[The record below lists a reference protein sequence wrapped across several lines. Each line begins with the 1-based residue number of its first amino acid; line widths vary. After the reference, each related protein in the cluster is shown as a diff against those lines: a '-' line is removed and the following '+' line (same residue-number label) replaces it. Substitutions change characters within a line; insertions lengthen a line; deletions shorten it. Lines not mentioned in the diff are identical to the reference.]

1 MSSELQRTFLYKN
14 HLNAK
19 GRMVPFAGW
28 EMPVQY
34 IGLKEEHVNVR
45 TNVGLFD
52 VSHMGEIFFR
62 GPKAVEAL
70 EFMTTNAVAKLEEGK
85 AHYSLIPNEHGGIVD
100 DIIVYCLKKNQEYLV
115 CVNASNI
122 EKDFAH
128 FLKYNRGADIKN
140 ESADWSQIAVQ
151 GPKAFSLLERV
162 VGIKDSDIAS
172 FEIKKLKYK
181 SKDILVAR
189 TGYTGEDGVEIF
201 IENASVSDLWDELL
215 EKGSDLSV
223 MPIGLGA
230 RDTLRT
236 EVKFPLYGH
245 EITDETSPYEALLG
259 WVVKLDKGDFLGK
272 GHMER
277 VKQAG
282 LSQKLVGLVM
292 EDKGIPRDG
301 YELFLENGEKIGKV
315 TSGTMSPTLGIG
327 IALAYVQSKYT
338 EIGTP
343 LWIDIRGR
351 KAKAKVVKAPL
362 IKK

>member
-1 MSSELQRTFLYKN
+1 MAELKRTPLYEQ
-14 HLNAK
+14 HLKSKA
-19 GRMVPFAGW
+19 RMVPFAGW

-34 IGLKEEHVNVR
+34 VGLKDEHMNVR

-62 GPKAVEAL
+62 GPEAVESL
-70 EFMTTNAVAKLEEGK
+70 DFMTTNAVSKLEEGK

-100 DIIVYCLKKNQEYLV
+100 DIIIYCLKKNQEYLV

-122 EKDFAH
+122 EKDYAH
-128 FLKYNRGADIKN
+128 FLKYNRGADIEN
-140 ESADWSQIAVQ
+140 ESENWSQIAVQ
-151 GPKAFSLLERV
+151 GPKAFQLLERV
-162 VGIKDSDIAS
+162 IGLKDSSIGS
-172 FEIKKLKYK
+172 FEIKKLKFAGHE
-181 SKDILVAR
+181 ILVAR

-201 IENASVSDLWDELL
+201 VPNAGAPKLWEELL
-215 EKGSDLSV
+215 TKGEDLKV

-245 EITDETSPYEALLG
+245 EIDDTTSPYEAMLG
-259 WVVKLDKGDFLGK
+259 WVVKLDKEEFMGK

-282 LSQKLVGLVM
+282 ITQKLIGLVLQ
-292 EDKGIPRDG
+292 DKGIPRDG
-301 YELFLENGEKIGKV
+301 YEIFLENGEKVGKV
-315 TSGTMSPTLGIG
+315 TSGTMSPTTGEG
-327 IALAYVQSKYT
+327 IAIAYVKSNYT

-351 KAKAKVVKAPL
+351 KAKAKVVKTPF